1 VLSKEKLTT
10 EMLTGLWQTIA
21 PFDIDDDG
29 DLDYLLGN
37 WGTNS
42 KFTAT
47 EGEPLKMYHADFDN
61 NGQTET
67 LVATSR
73 NGNYYPIQNLPE
85 LATQL
90 VSLKK
95 KYSTNNDFA
104 GKTISEI
111 IGAKSLSKAQE
122 LNVTTLKSGYLKNE
136 KGSFTFV
143 PFPSSLQVAPLL
155 DFVVFDF
162 TNDGKKEA
170 LVGGNYFGTKPYHGR
185 LDSFSG
191 ALIKS
196 EQEIIDG
203 YTLGVDFAQKSVRK
217 LSIITHNNINYLL
230 VTFNNEPAQV
240 YTIETTQ

>member
-1 VLSKEKLTT
+1 
-10 EMLTGLWQTIA
+10 M
-21 PFDIDDDG
+21 
-29 DLDYLLGN
+29 LGN

-73 NGNYYPIQNLPE
+73 NGDYYPIQNLPE

-122 LNVTTLKSGYLKNE
+122 LNVTTLESGYLKNE
-136 KGSFTFV
+136 KGSFTLTSGILNHDPIETSIAAATV
-143 PFPSSLQVAPLL
+143 
-155 DFVVFDF
+155 
-162 TNDGKKEA
+162 N
-170 LVGGNYFGTKPYHGR
+170 
-185 LDSFSG
+185 G
-191 ALIKS
+191 ALEGFVTAS
-196 EQEIIDG
+196 AQELPRGLRVNLISPTLVTESIAVFGDYFKG
-203 YTLGVDFAQKSVRK
+203 YKPVPLAEVAMAYRKSVDGLATGK
-217 LSIITHNNINYLL
+217 IIKVGY
-230 VTFNNEPAQV
+230 
-240 YTIETTQ
+240 